1 MRVRLGVAAVIACV
15 AAAVPGRADEGM
27 WMLHQLPEID
37 ARLRTMGL
45 ELTPKQIWDPATN
58 TGLASAIPW
67 LGGCTSSFVSPDGL
81 IITNHHCAF
90 GAVQMNSSPA
100 HDYIT
105 DGFLAAT
112 RADELPARAQRV
124 WVFKGYEDVTA
135 KVRPY
140 IEAAA
145 APLQRTKALEAR
157 EKQLVAECEAS
168 GLYCRIAEMY
178 GGGKF
183 YMFRQLELRDVRL
196 VYAPARAIGEFGGEI
211 DNWMWPRHTGD
222 YSFFRAYVGADGKPA
237 DYSPSNVPFK
247 PDRFLKLAPAG
258 VKAGDFTMIIGYPG
272 RTMRYR
278 IAALVAQDTEFG
290 YPYQIK
296 LLSDWM
302 AVLDRRAGT
311 GKDVEIKVASVVK
324 GLANAMKKYQG
335 MVEGLTKEDLAGRR
349 RAEEAK
355 LQTWIDADPAR
366 KAKWGDVLPALD
378 AQAAAGAA
386 TRERDIL
393 VRYLP
398 RAGSLLPAAL
408 TIVRWSQQSGKPD
421 VERDLGFQ
429 ARDERTIRMR
439 LRTMQ
444 RNLDIPTD
452 RAVLAFFFERAAALP
467 AGQRLPA
474 LDAALAATGKT
485 GGAAVAALVDEILGQ
500 TSLADEKTRL
510 GLLGLDEAAVAAKHD
525 SLLGFAIALRRD
537 MQAVEDERKTEEG
550 VLVELTPRYIDAL
563 AAFRGA
569 PLYPDA
575 NSTHPLHR
583 RHGEGVL
590 AAGRRVRR
598 AVHDPARGHREVRAR
613 RAVQLPPAPDG
624 RLRQRRVRPVRR
636 GAARRRAGVLPL
648 HQRHHR
654 RQLGLADHERQR
666 RARGP
671 RVRRQLRVDDLR
683 LRVQQHALAHDQR
696 GHPLRP
702 LVHGLRRQRPRA
714 DARDGRRAGAQ
725 VRPGVILR
733 RSPSCSPQGPER
745 GPRESR

>member
-37 ARLRTMGL
+37 ARLRAMGL
-45 ELTPKQIWDPATN
+45 ELTPGQVWDPATN

-67 LGGCTSSFVSPDGL
+67 LGGCSSSFVSPDGL

-90 GAVQMNSSPA
+90 GAVQMNSTPA

-140 IEAAA
+140 IEAGA
-145 APLQRTKALEAR
+145 APLQRTRALEAR

-168 GLYCRIAEMY
+168 GLHCRIAEMY

-222 YSFFRAYVGADGKPA
+222 YSFFRAYVGPDGKPA
-237 DYSPSNVPFK
+237 DYSPHNVPFK

-296 LLSDWM
+296 LLSDWI

-355 LQTWIDADPAR
+355 LQAWIDADPAR
-366 KAKWGDVLPALD
+366 KAKCGDVLPALD

-398 RAGSLLPAAL
+398 RVGSLLPAAL
-408 TIVRWSQQSGKPD
+408 TIVRWTQQSGKPD
-421 VERDLGFQ
+421 VERDLGYQ

-485 GGAAVAALVDEILGQ
+485 GGAAVAALVDEVLGR

-510 GLLGLDEAAVAAKHD
+510 GLLDLDASAVAGKHD
-525 SLLGFAIALRRD
+525 SLLGFAVALRRD
-537 MQAVEDERKTEEG
+537 LQAIEDEGKAEEG
-550 VLVELTPRYIDAL
+550 VLVELTPRYIEAL

-575 NSTHPLHR
+575 NSTIR
-583 RHGEGVL
+583 FT
-590 AAGRRVRR
+590 
-598 AVHDPARGHREVRAR
+598 
-613 RAVQLPPAPDG
+613 
-624 RLRQRRVRPVRR
+624 
-636 GAARRRAGVLPL
+636 
-648 HQRHHR
+648 
-654 RQLGLADHERQR
+654 
-666 RARGP
+666 
-671 RVRRQLRVDDLR
+671 
-683 LRVQQHALAHDQR
+683 
-696 GHPLRP
+696 
-702 LVHGLRRQRPRA
+702 
-714 DARDGRRAGAQ
+714 DATVKGYSPRDG
-725 VRPGVILR
+725 VYDEPFTTLPGVIAKCGPVAPFNCPR
-733 RSPSCSPQGPER
+733 RLTDAYAKGAFGPYVAAPLGAVPACFLSTNDITGGNSGSPIMNGKGELVGLAFDGNYESMTSDYAFSDALSRTINVDIRYVLWCMDYVDGAHALM
-745 GPRESR
+745 REMGVEPARR